1 MVTLRLFHSADP
13 FRPVA
18 ERTLGADEIQ
28 VGRDPAADW
37 PVEDA
42 ACELSRRHCALRLT
56 PSGVV
61 VRDLSANG
69 VFVGRDR
76 KRLQREVD
84 TPLVRDATVHLGQ
97 FIIAID
103 WNDAADAPANDHA
116 PVDGAGIDAPFHAP
130 MLREPALSAKDFEV
144 RSVWTRAAPEAAA
157 SRLPDAALL
166 EAFCDGAG
174 IDASLFAGEE
184 PREVLRRAGVA
195 YQQTVLG
202 LCDLMS
208 ERTSLK
214 TEYKMDR
221 TTVSAENNN
230 PFKWAEPHRVAVD
243 LLRSGNGAFLGDGA
257 AITQSFQDLKKHLL
271 CLMAGSRAAIAAL
284 FEETAP
290 QAIEAGLKGNAL
302 MLQSKADAC
311 WRAFRDKHAA
321 LVGDATDNPQ
331 SDINRAFKR
340 GYERHVRKLDGLGT
354 RS

>member
-13 FRPVA
+13 FRPIT

-56 PSGVV
+56 ASGVI

-69 VFVGRDR
+69 VFIGRDR
-76 KRLQREVD
+76 KRLQRDVD
-84 TPLVRDATVHLGQ
+84 TALARDATVHLGQ

-103 WNDAADAPANDHA
+103 WADAPANDQT
-116 PVDGAGIDAPFHAP
+116 PVDDAGAAIDAPFHSP
-130 MLREPALSAKDFEV
+130 MLRELPLSAKDFEV
-144 RSVWTRAAPEAAA
+144 RGVWSGALPQPAP

-174 IDASLFAGEE
+174 IDPSLFAGEDTG
-184 PREVLRRAGVA
+184 EVLRRAGVA

-221 TTVSAENNN
+221 TSVSAENNN

-271 CLMAGSRAAIAAL
+271 CLMAGSRAAIAAV
-284 FEETAP
+284 FEETDP

-302 MLQSKADAC
+302 MLQSKADAS
-311 WRAFRDKHAA
+311 WRAFRDRHAT
-321 LVGDATDNPQ
+321 LVADATDNPH
-331 SDINRAFKR
+331 SRVNRAFKQ

-354 RS
+354 MS

>member
-13 FRPVA
+13 FRPIA
-18 ERTLGADEIQ
+18 ERTLGGDEIQ

-56 PSGVV
+56 ASGVI
-61 VRDLSANG
+61 VRDMSANG
-69 VFVGRDR
+69 VFIGRDR
-76 KRLQREVD
+76 KRLQRDVD
-84 TPLVRDATVHLGQ
+84 TALPRDATIHLGQ
-97 FIIAID
+97 FIIALD
-103 WNDAADAPANDHA
+103 WADAVGAPANDHA
-116 PVDGAGIDAPFHAP
+116 SVEGAGIDAPFHSP
-130 MLREPALSAKDFEV
+130 MLREPALSARDFEV
-144 RSVWTRAAPEAAA
+144 RSVWTEVSQVAAP
-157 SRLPDAALL
+157 SRLPDAVLL

-174 IDASLFAGEE
+174 IDPSLFAGED
-184 PREVLRRAGVA
+184 PGEVLRRAGVA

-230 PFKWAEPHRVAVD
+230 PFKWTEPQRVAVD

-271 CLMAGSRAAIAAL
+271 CLMAGSRAAVAAL
-284 FEETAP
+284 FEEMAP
-290 QAIEAGLKGNAL
+290 RAIEAGLRSNAL
-302 MLQSKADAC
+302 MLQSKPEAC

-321 LVGDATDNPQ
+321 LVADATDNPQ
-331 SDINRAFKR
+331 SGVNQAFKQ
-340 GYERHVRKLDGLGT
+340 GYERQVRKFDGLGT
-354 RS
+354 VS